1 MDRPMHGGSGSAWF
15 WPARRDGSAHGE
27 PSRSAEETSGYLLHL
42 EHRGY
47 AHRQLRPQEAF
58 LKQGLVS
65 ADRQG
70 KERLYEASE
79 AGREASIR
87 FREVRDACL
96 IGTLTALGTVDTQ
109 EIGDAARVL
118 RALSGL
124 YDQAAR
130 AATSL

>member
-1 MDRPMHGGSGSAWF
+1 M
-15 WPARRDGSAHGE
+15 
-27 PSRSAEETSGYLLHL
+27 
-42 EHRGY
+42 
-47 AHRQLRPQEAF
+47 
-58 LKQGLVS
+58 S

-79 AGREASIR
+79 AGREANIR
-87 FREVRDACL
+87 YREVRDACL
-96 IGTLTALGTVDTQ
+96 IETLTALGTVDTQ

-130 AATSL
+130 AATSLWKADSNPTQYKFELLQNLNLIG